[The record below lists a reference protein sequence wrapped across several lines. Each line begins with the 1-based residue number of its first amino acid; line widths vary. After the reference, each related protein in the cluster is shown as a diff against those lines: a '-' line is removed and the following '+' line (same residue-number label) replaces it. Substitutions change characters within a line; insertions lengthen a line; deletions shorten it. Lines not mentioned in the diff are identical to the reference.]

1 MDFSIILWAFLGTL
15 YGLFIGII
23 PSSGSNKALIL
34 LFSIASYFWGMPY
47 EFVAFSMAAAVACT
61 VGDSFAGVYIGV
73 PGANSAAAT
82 MVEGFP
88 LTKKGRS
95 SYAIALAVTTS
106 GIQGLVW
113 ILPVIII
120 LPVYLNFVH
129 LLMIP
134 EIWCVIIFSFLS
146 VSLLTSSNPL
156 KGFIAV
162 ALGIGLGAIGS
173 DVYGNQRFTFGHP
186 DYFYDGVSV
195 VIIATGLFCI
205 PELWELWKTK
215 ISYKRQTSNFS
226 QIKEGMID
234 AVRLWK
240 HSFLGGAIGFFYG
253 CLPGYGGMGSEWL
266 AYGISTKMKRK
277 FKTPF
282 GEGAPEGL
290 VAPEGVNNAGK
301 AGALMPTL
309 LLGIPGSTWTMIIMG
324 LWQFVGFGIGES
336 YLLEDQKFLNT
347 VFGSYIFA
355 LLFTVMLSLCLAGP
369 LSTILRINK
378 YIFIVTII
386 VVTWWACISTNF
398 YSSVLEDTIMFFLFS
413 AFGFACKYYR
423 ISRPAILL
431 GFILSSK
438 VEEYSYQL
446 YDMYDFNQ
454 VITRPFVII
463 VIVLAILMVIFS
475 RKIKVDYV

>member
-1 MDFSIILWAFLGTL
+1 MDYSIILWAFIGTL

-23 PSSGSNKALIL
+23 PASGSNKALIL
-34 LFSIASYFWGMPY
+34 LFSIATYFWGMPY
-47 EFVAFSMAAAVACT
+47 EFVAFSMAAAISCT

-88 LTKKGRS
+88 MTKKGRS

-106 GIQGLVW
+106 GIQGLIWV
-113 ILPVIII
+113 IPVMII
-120 LPVYLNFVH
+120 LPIYLNFVD

-134 EIWCVIIFSFLS
+134 EIWCVIIFSFFT
-146 VSLLTSSNPL
+146 VSLLTSSNIL
-156 KGFIAV
+156 KGLFAV
-162 ALGIGLGAIGS
+162 AFGVGLGTIGH
-173 DVYGNQRFTFGHP
+173 DVYSNPSFTFGHP
-186 DYFYDGVSV
+186 DYFYDGISV
-195 VIIATGLFCI
+195 VLIATGFFCI
-205 PELWELWKTK
+205 PELWGLWKANIK
-215 ISYKRQTSNFS
+215 YEKQTSNYQ
-226 QIKEGMID
+226 QIREGIVD
-234 AVRLWK
+234 SFRLWRQ
-240 HSFLGGAIGFFYG
+240 SFLGGAIGFFYG

-266 AYGISTKMKRK
+266 SYGIGTKLKRK

-282 GEGAPEGL
+282 GKGAPEGL

-324 LWQFVGFGIGES
+324 LWQFVGFPIGES
-336 YLLEDQKFLNT
+336 YLLEDQKFINT
-347 VFGSYIFA
+347 IFGSYMFA
-355 LLFTVMLSLCLAGP
+355 LIFTVMLSLCLAGP
-369 LSTILRINK
+369 LSHILRINK
-378 YIFIVTII
+378 HVFIVTII
-386 VVTWWACISTNF
+386 CITWWACISANF
-398 YSSVLEDTIMFFLFS
+398 YSSILEDTLLFLLFS
-413 AFGFACKYYR
+413 AVGFACKHYR

-438 VEEYSYQL
+438 VEEYSYTL
-446 YDMYDFNQ
+446 YDMYDFEQ

-463 VIVLAILMVIFS
+463 VIGLAILMVLFS

>member
-1 MDFSIILWAFLGTL
+1 MDLSIVSFALIGTL

-34 LFSIASYFWGMPY
+34 LFSIATYFWGMPY
-47 EFVAFSMAAAVACT
+47 EFVAFSMAAAISCT
-61 VGDSFAGVYIGV
+61 IGDSFAGVYIGV

-88 LTKKGRS
+88 MTKEGRS
-95 SYAIALAVTTS
+95 SYAIALAITTS
-106 GIQGLVW
+106 GLQGLIWV
-113 ILPVIII
+113 IPVMII
-120 LPVYLNFVH
+120 LPIYLNYVH

-134 EIWCVIIFSFLS
+134 EIWCIIIFSFLT
-146 VSLLTSSNPL
+146 VSLLTSSFI
-156 KGFIAV
+156 KGIIAV
-162 ALGIGLGAIGS
+162 AIGVGLGTIGS
-173 DVYGNQRFTFGHP
+173 DVVGNPRFTFGHD
-186 DYFYDGVSV
+186 DYFYDGISV
-195 VIIATGLFCI
+195 VILATGFFCI
-205 PELWELWKTK
+205 PELWSLWKTDIK
-215 ISYKRQTSNFS
+215 YEKHVSNFT
-226 QIKEGMID
+226 QIKEGVRD
-234 AVRLWK
+234 AFRLWR

-266 AYGISTKMKRK
+266 AYGIGTKLKRK

-282 GEGAPEGL
+282 GKGAPEGL

-324 LWQFVGFGIGES
+324 LWQFVGFPIGES
-336 YLLEDQKFLNT
+336 YLLEDQKFINT
-347 VFGSYIFA
+347 VFSSYFIA
-355 LLFTVMLSLCLAGP
+355 LIVTVIMSLLLAGP

-378 YIFIVTII
+378 YFFIVTII
-386 VVTWWACISTNF
+386 IVTWWACISTNF
-398 YSSVLEDTIMFFLFS
+398 YSSILEDTLMFLLFS

-438 VEEYSYQL
+438 VEEYTYQL

-454 VITRPFVII
+454 IITRPFVMI
-463 VIVLAILMVIFS
+463 VIGLSIMMVIFS
-475 RKIKVDYV
+475 NKIKVNYV

>member
-1 MDFSIILWAFLGTL
+1 MDLSIVSFAFIGTL

-34 LFSIASYFWGMPY
+34 LFSIATYFWGMPY
-47 EFVAFSMAAAVACT
+47 EFVAFSMAAAISCT
-61 VGDSFAGVYIGV
+61 IGDSFAGVYIGV

-88 LTKKGRS
+88 MTKEGRS
-95 SYAIALAVTTS
+95 SYAIALAITTS
-106 GIQGLVW
+106 GLQGLIWV
-113 ILPVIII
+113 IPVMII
-120 LPVYLNFVH
+120 LPVYLNYVH

-134 EIWCVIIFSFLS
+134 EIWCIIVFSFLT
-146 VSLLTSSNPL
+146 VSLLTSSFI
-156 KGFIAV
+156 KGIIAV
-162 ALGIGLGAIGS
+162 AIGVGLGTIGS
-173 DVYGNQRFTFGHP
+173 DVVGNPRFTFGHD
-186 DYFYDGVSV
+186 DYFYDGISV
-195 VIIATGLFCI
+195 VIIATGFFCI
-205 PELWELWKTK
+205 PELWSLWKTDIK
-215 ISYKRQTSNFS
+215 YEKHVSNFT
-226 QIKEGMID
+226 QIKEGVRD
-234 AVRLWK
+234 AFRLWR

-266 AYGISTKMKRK
+266 SYGIGTKLKRK

-282 GEGAPEGL
+282 GKGAPEGL

-324 LWQFVGFGIGES
+324 LWQFVGFPIGES
-336 YLLEDQKFLNT
+336 YLLEDQKFINT
-347 VFGSYIFA
+347 VFSSYFIA
-355 LLFTVMLSLCLAGP
+355 LIITVAMSLLLAGP

-378 YIFIVTII
+378 YFFIVTII
-386 VVTWWACISTNF
+386 IVTWWACISTNF
-398 YSSVLEDTIMFFLFS
+398 YSSILEDTLMFLLFS
-413 AFGFACKYYR
+413 AFGFACKYYS

-438 VEEYSYQL
+438 VEEYTYQL

-454 VITRPFVII
+454 IITRPFVMI
-463 VIVLAILMVIFS
+463 VIGLSIMMVIFS
-475 RKIKVDYV
+475 NKIKVNYV

>member
-1 MDFSIILWAFLGTL
+1 MDLSIVSFAFIGTL

-34 LFSIASYFWGMPY
+34 LFSIATYFWGMPY
-47 EFVAFSMAAAVACT
+47 EFVAFSMAAAISCT
-61 VGDSFAGVYIGV
+61 IGDSFAGVYIGV

-88 LTKKGRS
+88 MTKEGRS
-95 SYAIALAVTTS
+95 SYAIALAITTS
-106 GIQGLVW
+106 GLQGLIWV
-113 ILPVIII
+113 IPVMII
-120 LPVYLNFVH
+120 LPVYLNYVH

-134 EIWCVIIFSFLS
+134 EIWCIIIFSFLT
-146 VSLLTSSNPL
+146 VSLLTSSFI
-156 KGFIAV
+156 KGIIAV
-162 ALGIGLGAIGS
+162 AIGVGLGTIGS
-173 DVYGNQRFTFGHP
+173 DVVGNPRFTFGHD
-186 DYFYDGVSV
+186 DYFYDGISV
-195 VIIATGLFCI
+195 VIIATGFFCI
-205 PELWELWKTK
+205 PELWSLWKTDIK
-215 ISYKRQTSNFS
+215 YEKHVSNFT
-226 QIKEGMID
+226 QIKEGVRD
-234 AVRLWK
+234 AFRLWR

-266 AYGISTKMKRK
+266 SYGIGTKLKRK

-282 GEGAPEGL
+282 GKGAPEGL

-324 LWQFVGFGIGES
+324 LWQFVGFPIGES
-336 YLLEDQKFLNT
+336 YLLEDQKFINT
-347 VFGSYIFA
+347 VFSSYFIA
-355 LLFTVMLSLCLAGP
+355 LIITVAMSLLLAGP

-378 YIFIVTII
+378 YFFIVTII
-386 VVTWWACISTNF
+386 IVTWWACISTNF
-398 YSSVLEDTIMFFLFS
+398 YSSILEDTLMFLLFS

-438 VEEYSYQL
+438 VEEYTYQL

-454 VITRPFVII
+454 IITRPFVMI
-463 VIVLAILMVIFS
+463 VIGLSIMMVIFS
-475 RKIKVDYV
+475 NKIKVNYV